1 MAKTLILRLPRKR
14 QMYKVS
20 RRKMRVATIS
30 SGFVKRAERR
40 ERFIFSIYMFALN
53 GLTKKIRVFL
63 RAVGF

>member
-1 MAKTLILRLPRKR
+1 
-14 QMYKVS
+14 
-20 RRKMRVATIS
+20 MRVATIS

-53 GLTKKIRVFL
+53 GLTKKIRAFFL